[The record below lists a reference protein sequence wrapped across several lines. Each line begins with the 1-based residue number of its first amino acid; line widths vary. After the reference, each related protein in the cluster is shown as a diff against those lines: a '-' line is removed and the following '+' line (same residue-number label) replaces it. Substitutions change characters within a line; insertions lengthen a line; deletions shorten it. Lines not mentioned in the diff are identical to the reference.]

1 MTEILFKVWQE
12 FLTFLIFEPDLFI
25 TCTIL
30 TWLLSMRIG
39 HVVMLTRR
47 WRMLIHCPRW
57 WWVVASSWCIWWSR
71 LALCRWLVLWRQLV
85 LCWWLVLC
93 CWLRHRLKNL
103 TYSFNH
109 LYFFSLVKA
118 FCKISV
124 CGSWAK
130 FWPPFPQKCPSGE
143 EKISGLTWK
152 SNYDMII

>member
-12 FLTFLIFEPDLFI
+12 FLMFLIFEPDL
-25 TCTIL
+25 L
-30 TWLLSMRIG
+30 HHSYLAAEYMRIG
-39 HVVMLTRR
+39 HVVLLTRM

-71 LALCRWLVLWRQLV
+71 LALCRWLVL
-85 LCWWLVLC
+85 C

-109 LYFFSLVKA
+109 LYFISLVKA

-124 CGSWAK
+124 GGFWVI

-143 EKISGLTWK
+143 EKMSGLTWK
-152 SNYDMII
+152 SNYDIII